1 MSESKFRER
10 RSAHGEESSPKPAPV
25 QIVETIE
32 TGARGEDAGPIENGE
47 PGLDIDRLA
56 DVEVPEPSFLEML
69 EPHVEMALR
78 FLGQLPLTPDG
89 ERRVLPQWAKREI
102 DLLAILEQRTQGNL
116 PPDEQRYLQQAL
128 DELRTLYLKLGT

>member
-1 MSESKFRER
+1 
-10 RSAHGEESSPKPAPV
+10 
-25 QIVETIE
+25 VETIE